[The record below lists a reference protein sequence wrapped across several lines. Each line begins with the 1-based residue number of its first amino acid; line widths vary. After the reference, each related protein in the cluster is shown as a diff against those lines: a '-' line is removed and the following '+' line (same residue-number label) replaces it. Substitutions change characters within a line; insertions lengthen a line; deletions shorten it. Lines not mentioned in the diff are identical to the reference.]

1 MALIQKLLVATDFSD
16 HGERACEIALEWA
29 ARVGAELHLVHGV
42 EHVSSITTPSGVPL
56 ITTYVEQARRRAGE
70 RLGEWQSRAR
80 ELGLEVETHLI
91 DAPVAREVVRFATDH
106 AIDCIIVGTHG
117 RTGLSNLWFG
127 SVAERI
133 VRDAACR
140 VLVVRGEG
148 APFAASRIV
157 VGDDLAPLGKQA
169 REAAFELARAA
180 NASVTVVHSLDL
192 GIPYLSTVEVV
203 VPNEVFD
210 EVYAAARER
219 LAADAAK
226 TPELDIENVVVSDR
240 AAVELCARA
249 ETTNADLVVV
259 GCHSR
264 HGVERVLLGSVAESV
279 VRRAPCSVLVVRGAS
294 A

>member
-1 MALIQKLLVATDFSD
+1 MALIRKLMVATDFSD
-16 HGERACEIALEWA
+16 HGDRACEIALEWA
-29 ARVGAELHLVHGV
+29 TRVGAELHFVHGV

-70 RLGEWQSRAR
+70 HLGGWESRAR

-91 DAPVAREVVRFATDH
+91 DAPVARGVVSFATDH

-117 RTGLSNLWFG
+117 RTGLRNLWFG

-133 VRDAACR
+133 VRDAPCR

-148 APFAASRIV
+148 APLAASRIV
-157 VGDDLAPLGKQA
+157 VGDDLAPLGKEA
-169 REAAFELARAA
+169 REAALELARAS

-203 VPNEVFD
+203 VPSEVFD
-210 EVYAAARER
+210 EAYAAARER

-226 TPELDIENVVVSDR
+226 TPDIDIENVVVSDR
-240 AAVELCARA
+240 AAVELCGRA
-249 ETTNADLVVV
+249 EKTNADLVVV
-259 GCHSR
+259 GSHSR
-264 HGVERVLLGSVAESV
+264 HGVERVLLGSVAEGV
-279 VRRAPCSVLVVRGAS
+279 VRRSPCSVLVVRAAS
-294 A
+294 G